1 MSTPRLRTEH
11 ALRETAWFPATV
23 DALEALPLDTDGW
36 STGATRTQ
44 PEAVER
50 LLQVLTEILDSQA
63 PPPSIVP
70 THAGGVQAEWHRN
83 GVDLEIEVTPAGAVE
98 YYFRSPLEEHEERA
112 VGDLSA
118 LSQYAQAVWA
128 R

>member
-1 MSTPRLRTEH
+1 MTTPTER
-11 ALRETAWFPATV
+11 ALRETAWFSTTI
-23 DALEALPLDTDGW
+23 DALEALPLGADGW
-36 STGATRTQ
+36 AAGATRTQ

-50 LLQVLTEILDSQA
+50 LLQVLTEVLDSHT
-63 PPPSIVP
+63 PPPCIVP
-70 THAGGVQAEWHRN
+70 THEGGVQAEWHCN

-112 VGDLSA
+112 EDDLSA
-118 LSQYAQAVWA
+118 LAQYAQAVRA